1 MHIGPTD
8 IPLIRTFYMTTREFL
23 APLIA
28 AYQTALAGL
37 PVPQQAAVQCSIG
50 IEASDTNE
58 RWQFDAN
65 GAEVT
70 VRVVPTGE
78 VDFLFK
84 TTKAR
89 LEQFI
94 QADGITFLL
103 RPIANGRVAGF
114 RALRG
119 TLRMLINEGDEYAI
133 VFGGAAI
140 PEAVMRMGHQ
150 DALGVLAGTLNA
162 QAAVF
167 SGRIRIDSGM
177 SFLMSLERFL

>member
-1 MHIGPTD
+1 
-8 IPLIRTFYMTTREFL
+8 MTTREFL

-150 DALGVLAGTLNA
+150 DALGLLAGTLNA

>member
-1 MHIGPTD
+1 MDTRSESID
-8 IPLIRTFYMTTREFL
+8 MTTSAFL

-37 PVPQQAAVQCSIG
+37 PVPQQVAVQCSIG
-50 IEASDTNE
+50 IETSDTHE

-65 GAEVT
+65 GAQVT
-70 VRVVPTGE
+70 VRDVPTDD

-94 QADGITFLL
+94 QADGISFLL
-103 RPIANGRVAGF
+103 RPIGNGKVVAF
-114 RALRG
+114 SALRG
-119 TLRMLINEGDEYAI
+119 TLRMVINEGDEYTI

-140 PEAVMRMGHQ
+140 PEAVMRMGQQ
-150 DALGVLAGTLNA
+150 DALGLLAGTLNA